1 MKKAVIFDMD
11 GVVVNTEPL
20 SHSANKKF
28 YESLNINVTD
38 DVYATFIG
46 NSDKNIIQ
54 KIVDIYGVTT
64 DKDVLLEECLK
75 YYCDEFDAD
84 PNLEL
89 MPGVKDLIIDLHT
102 KGMVILLAS
111 SSSKIK
117 IDRVFT
123 RFGLYPYFSHI
134 ISGQDFEFSKPHP
147 AIFLEAVEKS
157 GFTAEECIVIEDST
171 NGIKAATA
179 AGVYCIGYK
188 GEEDSLQDTSLAN
201 EVITDFS
208 ALSFERI
215 RDIK

>member
-1 MKKAVIFDMD
+1 MD

-20 SHSANKKF
+20 SHLANMKF
-28 YESLNINVTD
+28 YRSLGINVTD
-38 DVYATFIG
+38 DVYSTFIG

-54 KIVDIYGVTT
+54 KIIDRYGIAT
-64 DKDVLLEECLK
+64 DRDMLVEQGLK
-75 YYCDEFDAD
+75 YYCDEFDND

-102 KGMVILLAS
+102 NGMNLLLAS

-147 AIFLEAVEKS
+147 AIFIEAVAKS
-157 GFTAEECIVIEDST
+157 GFIADECIVIEDST

-188 GEEDSLQDTSLAN
+188 SEEDSLQDTSLAN
-201 EVITDFS
+201 EVITDFKE
-208 ALSFERI
+208 LSFERI